1 MHGADGATDRGT
13 LRLTGRWEALCE
25 GEAKDALE
33 TLLRDAL
40 PTRRWFGGK
49 ARRIRS
55 VTVTDAVPIS
65 TSRTRAFVL
74 LTRVAYEEGGSE
86 RYQIPLAAAFGD
98 AAARLAAESSA
109 AVIGRLL
116 ANPDDDR
123 GDGVLYDALWNP
135 DVTRTLLE
143 AIGRGRRF
151 AGTAGEMIAT
161 STHAFADLGAIDALP
176 APAVM
181 QAEQSNTSVRYGE
194 RVILKLYRRL
204 EDGINPDLEIGRH
217 LTERRFP
224 HVPPILGAIE
234 YRRGTGEPATLAV
247 LQGFV
252 PNQGDAWRYTLDS
265 LRAYFARERAAS
277 ANFADT
283 AEPEDLLS
291 ALLDGTVPQQ
301 AEARLGSYLDS
312 AGLLG
317 RRTAELHAALA
328 SSPHPDFAPEPVPPE
343 YLRERC
349 ESIARSASRVFD
361 LLRRRWPD
369 LPDET
374 RREAGDVLDREEN
387 LSRRLETWRGLK
399 PDAFRIRCHGDYHL
413 GQVLYTGRDFVIID
427 FEGEPARPLSERRAK
442 HVPLLDVA
450 GMLRSFHYAASAVL
464 FEQRAQTD
472 GLNERSAGDWYRW
485 VCTAFLRT
493 YREAAGTTVCRFASK
508 AQTEELLRLYLVEK
522 ALYELGYELNNRPD
536 WVRIPLRGLRHLL
549 QRAD

>member
-55 VTVTDAVPIS
+55 VTVTDAVPIP

-74 LTRVAYEEGGSE
+74 LSCVAYEEGGSE
-86 RYQIPLAAAFGD
+86 QYQIPLAAAFGE
-98 AAARLAAESSA
+98 AAARLETEASA

-151 AGTAGEMIAT
+151 AGTAGELIAT
-161 STHAFADLGAIDALP
+161 STRAYAKLGAIDALP

-181 QAEQSNTSVRYGE
+181 TAEQSNTSVRYGE
-194 RVILKLYRRL
+194 RAILKLYRRL

-217 LTERRFP
+217 LTEQRFP
-224 HVPPILGAIE
+224 HVPPLLGAIE
-234 YRRGTGEPATLAV
+234 YRRGTEEPATLAV

-265 LRAYFARERAAS
+265 LRAYFERTRAAS
-277 ANFADT
+277 ANSADT

-291 ALLDGTVPQQ
+291 ALLDGTVPQR
-301 AEARLGSYLDS
+301 AEARLGPYLDS

-328 SSPHPDFAPEPVPPE
+328 SSPHPHFAPEPVSPA

-349 ESIARSASRVFD
+349 ESIARSAGRVFG

-374 RREAGDVLDREEN
+374 RREARDVLDREGN
-387 LSRRLETWRGLK
+387 LSRRLETWRGLQTG
-399 PDAFRIRCHGDYHL
+399 ALRIRCHGDYHL

-442 HVPLLDVA
+442 HVSLLDVA

-464 FEQRAQTD
+464 FERAQAD
-472 GLNERSAGDWYRW
+472 GSDERSAGDWYRW
-485 VCTAFLRT
+485 VSTAFLRT
-493 YREAAGTTVCRFASK
+493 YREAAGQTACGLESK
-508 AQTEELLRLYLVEK
+508 AQAEELLRMYLIEK
-522 ALYELGYELNNRPD
+522 ALYELEYELNNRPD
-536 WVRIPLRGLRHLL
+536 WVRIPLRGLRQLL